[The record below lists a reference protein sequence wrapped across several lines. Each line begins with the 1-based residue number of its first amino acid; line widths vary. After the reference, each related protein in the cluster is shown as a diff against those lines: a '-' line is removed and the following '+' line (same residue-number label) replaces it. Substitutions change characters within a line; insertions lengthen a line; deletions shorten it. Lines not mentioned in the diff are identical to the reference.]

1 MTDLLYQDRDLQRTD
16 DGDIETIDGV
26 TALKQQIRLIVSDE
40 VTALLGDP
48 LTAESAGRLE
58 SQISRA
64 IDRRSDV
71 SIVDTRITE
80 IDRRSDSLTAKV
92 ATVHN
97 GVLETEIQA

>member
-1 MTDLLYQDRDLQRTD
+1 MNDLLYQDRDLQRTD
-16 DGDIETIDGV
+16 DGDIETIDGLQ
-26 TALKQQIRLIVSDE
+26 ALEQQIRLIVSDE

-48 LTAESAGRLE
+48 LTAEAAGKLE

-80 IDRRSDSLTAKV
+80 LDRRDNSLTAV
-92 ATVHN
+92 VNTVHN
-97 GVLETEIQA
+97 GAIQVDT